1 MKFVIT
7 GEAGFIGRNLPAAF
21 EKHGHT
27 FVSLLNHSAFVC
39 LPTGEPCVH
48 RNSEDLWFAVL
59 EENDIDLVIHNAA
72 LVGTDVVALNPN
84 EASLTNVAGTHIICR
99 AAERAGAAVSYMGTT
114 VIYNTSIY
122 QRIKIHERSEHLP
135 KTLYGTQ
142 KLASEYIVQSTCSR
156 WNVVRPL
163 FAYGGVGD
171 MNSLIAKTLYASRDG
186 RDSIDMFLD
195 PMKVKDYMHVTDY
208 CDAVALACHLQMW
221 GSDYNVAAENP
232 YNTREIVQMMSEVS
246 GRDLEEVIKWHPH
259 TDYLGNHRLLSK
271 KFRDATGWE
280 PKYTLLQG
288 IQESWASILEDR
300 SDYNP
305 LVYLDEADKRGLD
318 LTQFY

>member
-21 EKHGHT
+21 ERHGHT
-27 FVSLLNHSAFVC
+27 FVSLLNHSALVC
-39 LPTGEPCVH
+39 LPAGEPCVH
-48 RNSEDLWFAVL
+48 RNSEDLWFSVL

-72 LVGTDVVALNPN
+72 VVGTDVVALNPN
-84 EASLTNVAGTHIICR
+84 EASLTNVSGTHIICR

-122 QRIKIHERSEHLP
+122 QRMKIHERSEHLP
-135 KTLYGTQ
+135 KTLYGSQ

-171 MNSLIAKTLYASRDG
+171 MNSLIAKTLYASRQG
-186 RDSIDMFLD
+186 RRSIDMFLD
-195 PMKVKDYMHVTDY
+195 PDKVKDYMHVTDY
-208 CDAVALACHLQMW
+208 CDAVALSCHLEMW
-221 GSDYNVAAENP
+221 GKDYNVAAENP

-271 KFRDATGWE
+271 KFREASGWE

-288 IQESWASILEDR
+288 IQESWESILEDR

>member
-1 MKFVIT
+1 MNFVIT
-7 GEAGFIGRNLPAAF
+7 GERGFIGSNLPAAF
-21 EKHGHT
+21 KRLGHT
-27 FVSLLNHSAFVC
+27 FYSLRNHSAFIC

-48 RNSEDLWFAVL
+48 RNSEDTWAAVL
-59 EENDIDLVIHNAA
+59 KENNIKLVIHNAA
-72 LVGTDVVALNPN
+72 VVGTDVVALNPS

-99 AAERAGAAVSYMGTT
+99 AAEKAGAAVSYMGTT
-114 VIYNTSIY
+114 VIYNTTIY
-122 QRIKIHERSEHLP
+122 QRLKIHEWSELFP
-135 KTLYGTQ
+135 KTLYGSQ

-156 WNVVRPL
+156 WNIVRPL

-186 RDSIDMFLD
+186 RESIDMFLD

-208 CDAVALACHLQMW
+208 CDAVALACHNGLW

-232 YNTREIVQMMSEVS
+232 HNTREIVQMMSDVS
-246 GRDLEEVIKWHPH
+246 GRNLEEMIKWHPH

-271 KFRDATGWE
+271 KFRAATGWE
-280 PKYTLLQG
+280 PKYTLIRG
-288 IQESWASILEDR
+288 IQESWESILEDQ
-300 SDYNP
+300 SSYNP
-305 LVYLDEADKRGLD
+305 LAYLDEAKDRGLD

>member
-1 MKFVIT
+1 MRFVIT

-21 EKHGHT
+21 ERHGHT

-48 RNSEDLWFAVL
+48 RNSEHLWFSVL

-72 LVGTDVVALNPN
+72 VVGTDVVALNPN
-84 EASLTNVAGTHIICR
+84 EASA
-99 AAERAGAAVSYMGTT
+99 SYMGTT
-114 VIYNTSIY
+114 VICYTSIY
-122 QRIKIHERSEHLP
+122 QRMKIHERSEHLP
-135 KTLYGTQ
+135 KTLYGSQ

-171 MNSLIAKTLYASRDG
+171 MNSLIAKTLYASRQG
-186 RDSIDMFLD
+186 RKSIDMFLD
-195 PMKVKDYMHVTDY
+195 PDKVKDYMHVTDY
-208 CDAVALACHLQMW
+208 CDAVALACQLQMW
-221 GSDYNVAAENP
+221 RSDYNVAAENP

-271 KFRDATGWE
+271 KFREATGWE
-280 PKYTLLQG
+280 PKYTLLRG
-288 IQESWASILEDR
+288 IQESWESILEDR